1 MSEIFNFEAWRQ
13 VIVTSVT
20 ELGRTLAGFLP
31 SLVGMLVILGVGW
44 CIAKLVEAV
53 SRRVLDRVG
62 LDRTSERLGVADT
75 LRDAGI
81 LRGPSQLIA
90 RLLFWLLMLTFL
102 LSAFETLGLT
112 AVTATIDRVIAYLP
126 NVIAASLIVIVGL
139 LIARFAGNLV
149 SSGAAA
155 ANVTYARGLGSAARG
170 ILIVMIAIL
179 ATEQLGIATQ
189 VLVTAVTAAVAAFTA
204 GLALAFALGSREVV
218 RAILAGHYLRQS
230 LSEGQIVEVAG
241 RRGTLERVGPTDTL
255 FREEDG
261 TWSVPNSELLE
272 TVVIRPAG
280 VSK

>member
-81 LRGPSQLIA
+81 VRSPSQLIA

-170 ILIVMIAIL
+170 VLIVMIAIL

-189 VLVTAVTAAVAAFTA
+189 VLVTAVTAAVAAFAA

-230 LSEGQIVEVAG
+230 LAEGQVVEVDG

-255 FREEDG
+255 FREGDG

-272 TVVIRPAG
+272 TVVVRPAG